1 MDGQKHGGH
10 GMRVTFRKSRTAGF
24 LDVTIY
30 RVRCDGEDIASIQAN
45 PPLAHQK
52 GASEAAPGTADKGRE
67 GGNSLTGLR
76 GDRRAMRDSEAPAMR
91 P

>member
-30 RVRCDGEDIASIQAN
+30 RVRCDGEDIASIQA
-45 PPLAHQK
+45 K
-52 GASEAAPGTADKGRE
+52 GDKWFWYGMGRNTASTPVSLEAAKEQVRDRIKE
-67 GGNSLTGLR
+67 LR
-76 GDRRAMRDSEAPAMR
+76 QA
-91 P
+91 